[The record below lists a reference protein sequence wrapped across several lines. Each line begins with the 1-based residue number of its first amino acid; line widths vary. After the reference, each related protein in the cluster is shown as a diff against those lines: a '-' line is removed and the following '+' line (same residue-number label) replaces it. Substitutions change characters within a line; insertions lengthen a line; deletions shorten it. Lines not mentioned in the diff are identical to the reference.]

1 MDQIFNLDNKFFR
14 GVSKVTDCVWVSIL
28 WFVCSLP
35 IFTIGASTT
44 ALYYTANKCLRY
56 ERGYT
61 TSEFF
66 GAFKSNFKQSTVVWL
81 IMLAVYAILG
91 FDYYVMKQ
99 FAEAGEKIGA
109 LYIVFFVFGV
119 IVSMWWF
126 YIFPYMA
133 RFSNTTKNVFTA
145 SLYMAIGNVHWT
157 IVLTVVFIACCLGMY
172 LFPPVIIIMPVLYN
186 LLKNIALEHI
196 FLKYMKP
203 EDIEAEKERNQNFYN

>member
-14 GVSKVTDCVWVSIL
+14 GVSKVIDCVWVSIL

-44 ALYYTANKCLRY
+44 ALYYTANKCLRND
-56 ERGYT
+56 RGYT

-66 GAFKSNFKQSTVVWL
+66 GAFKSNFKQATIVWL
-81 IMLAVYAILG
+81 IMLLVYAILG

-99 FAEAGEKIGA
+99 FADAGEKIGQ

-157 IVLTVVFIACCLGMY
+157 IVLTVLFIACCLGMY
-172 LFPPVIIIMPVLYN
+172 LFPPVLIIMPSLYN